1 MKYSIMFALILLTA
15 SLGCNTPK
23 EEMKETIETTTTS
36 TTEVQEIS
44 FKTPDG
50 VTILGDLYERTKE
63 GPIILLFH
71 QAGSNARGE
80 YGPIIPRLILMG
92 YNVLAIDQRSG
103 GQQFGSYNRT
113 IAQLPDTSFYQ
124 EYGYCDAYNNLE
136 GALDFVMANG
146 FTGKKIIW
154 GSSYSAALVV
164 QLASKRA
171 GDIAG
176 ALAFSPASGG
186 PLEACKPDD
195 YFATIT
201 VPLLIL
207 RPPSEM
213 EVESVQLQA
222 DLARSHQLEVFVG
235 KYGRHGSS
243 MLVKDRVGHSVED
256 TWEAVITFLNKVN
269 R

>member
-1 MKYSIMFALILLTA
+1 MKNLILLGVILC
-15 SLGCNTPK
+15 SVILCCETPPQK
-23 EEMKETIETTTTS
+23 QVAELKPVTTTTEV
-36 TTEVQEIS
+36 TEINFITS
-44 FKTPDG
+44 DG
-50 VTILGDLYERTKE
+50 IRIVGDLYERKKE
-63 GPIILLFH
+63 DPTILLFH

-136 GALDFVMANG
+136 GALDFMIQQG
-146 FTGKKIIW
+146 FTGPKIIW

-164 QLASKRA
+164 QLASKRSE
-171 GDIAG
+171 DITA

-186 PLEACKPDD
+186 PLEACKPDN
-195 YFATIT
+195 YFATVTI
-201 VPLLIL
+201 PLFIL

-213 EVESVQLQA
+213 ERESVKLQA
-222 DLARSHQLEVFVG
+222 DLARSFNHQVFVG
-235 KYGRHGSS
+235 KHGRHGSS
-243 MLVKDRVGHSVED
+243 MLVKDRVGHEVED
-256 TWEAVITFLNKVN
+256 TWEAITAFLNKVKS
-269 R
+269 

>member
-1 MKYSIMFALILLTA
+1 MKYSILFALILLSTL
-15 SLGCNTPK
+15 SGCNTPK
-23 EEMKETIETTTTS
+23 EEVKETNETTTTN

-50 VTILGDLYERTKE
+50 VTIFGDLYERNKE
-63 GPIILLFH
+63 KPTILLFH

-113 IAQLPDTSFYQ
+113 IAKLADTAFYQ

-136 GALDFVMANG
+136 GALDFIMQQG
-146 FTGKKIIW
+146 FTGPNIIW

-164 QLASKRA
+164 QLASKRTE
-171 GDIAG
+171 DIAA

-186 PLEACKPDD
+186 PLEACKPDN

-207 RPPSEM
+207 RPPNEM
-213 EVESVQLQA
+213 KVESVQLQA
-222 DLARSHQLEVFVG
+222 DLARSFNHQVFVG
-235 KYGRHGSS
+235 KHGRHGSS
-243 MLVKDRVGHSVED
+243 MLVKDRVGHEVED
-256 TWEAVITFLNKVN
+256 TWEAVTTFLKNIN
-269 R
+269 